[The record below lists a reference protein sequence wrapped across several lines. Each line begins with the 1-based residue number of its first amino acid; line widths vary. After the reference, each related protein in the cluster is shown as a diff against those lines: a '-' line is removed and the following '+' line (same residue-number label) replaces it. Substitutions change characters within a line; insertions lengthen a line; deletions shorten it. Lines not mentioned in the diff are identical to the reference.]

1 MSSNAVSSVSNFQKT
16 KASMMINPLSF
27 TDDQVLEKVYITHV
41 HSAEKYDVESLFSVT
56 SNIIKRSTAAA
67 ENVVTKNGTPIADI
81 EDKVPLSSFNPP
93 FRRMKEI
100 AYQMMSTPH
109 GEHNAHETAISIL
122 EQLKSYTWDGKAVI
136 VLAAFSLEYGNF
148 WHLVQVK
155 NEDPLG
161 RSIALMNR
169 VQNIEGKNRQAISDY
184 NILVKTIL
192 VAVECITEMESLST
206 KGYDPKDVPA
216 LSEGLLEIP
225 VIVYWTIIT
234 IIACA
239 NHFDFI
245 MGYEDDRYEL
255 SNFGNKL
262 ASIVSK
268 LKAHQTR
275 IRKEI
280 GELEDYWKR
289 KKVFQTPT
297 EIVEVLKVLIFHDEI
312 KEPQVYDGYTKRRV
326 PIEVFRRKHVLLFIS
341 GLDSI
346 RDEIRLLQSI
356 YDGLQEDP
364 REVKGYFKD
373 DFKILWIPIV
383 SDWNI
388 IHRAEFENLKIDMP
402 WYVVEYQNPLAGIRL
417 IREDLNYKNKPII
430 PVLNPQGRVVNNN
443 AMHMIFVWGIDAF
456 PFRPTDDEV
465 LSQKWNWFW
474 AELKKVNPTIQN
486 LTKGDHYI
494 FIYGG
499 TDPKWSQN
507 FTAAVEKIKRHEI
520 TKKADAIIES
530 YNFGRDEPINVVPR
544 FWIGIE
550 SLFANKIQ
558 KKNRDSTIEEIK
570 SLLCL
575 KQHPQ
580 GWVLLSKGSNVKILG
595 RGDLMYAT
603 ALDFDLWKDRVLEK
617 SGFDVAF
624 IEHYNSKHRNSRPSC
639 AHMQLA
645 NYPSDVLEPIN
656 CPDKHCG
663 RSMEIESISY
673 KCCHGHSNKVQ
684 VPESGDVMIEKKLSR

>member
-1 MSSNAVSSVSNFQKT
+1 MASKTSSNAANLQQA
-16 KASMMINPLSF
+16 KASMMINPLSLS
-27 TDDQVLEKVYITHV
+27 DDQVLEKVYITHV
-41 HSAEKYDVESLFSVT
+41 HNAERYDVESLFSIT
-56 SNIIKRSTAAA
+56 SNIINRSTAAA
-67 ENVVTKNGTPIADI
+67 DNVVTKSGTPIGLI

-93 FRRMKEI
+93 FRTMKDI
-100 AYQMMSTPH
+100 AYKMMNTPH
-109 GEHNAHETAISIL
+109 GEHNAHQTTISIL

-148 WHLVQVK
+148 WHLVQVQSG
-155 NEDPLG
+155 DQLG
-161 RSIALMNR
+161 RSLALMNR
-169 VQNIEGKNRQAISDY
+169 VQTIEGNRQAISDY

-192 VAVECITEMESLST
+192 IAVDCITELERLST

-234 IIACA
+234 TIACA
-239 NHFDFI
+239 NHLDYL
-245 MGYEDDRYEL
+245 MGDSDDGYEL

-275 IRKEI
+275 SRKEI
-280 GELEDYWKR
+280 GELEDYWNR

-312 KEPQVYDGYTKRRV
+312 KEPQVYDGFTKRKV
-326 PIEVFRRKHVLLFIS
+326 PLEVFRQKHVLLFIS

-356 YDGLQEDP
+356 YEGLLEDP
-364 REVKGYFKD
+364 REVKGYFKNE
-373 DFKILWIPIV
+373 FKILWIPVVSEWDIV
-383 SDWNI
+383 
-388 IHRAEFENLKIDMP
+388 HRAEFENLKIDMP
-402 WYVVEYQNPLAGIRL
+402 WYVVEYQYPLAGIRL

-430 PVLNPQGRVVNNN
+430 PVLNPQGRVVNSN

-456 PFRPTDDEV
+456 PFRPTDDE
-465 LSQKWNWFW
+465 LLTQKWNWFW
-474 AELKKVNPTIQN
+474 AELRKVHPTIQN
-486 LTKGDHYI
+486 LIKADQYI

-499 TDPKWSQN
+499 TDNKWSQD

-520 TKKADAIIES
+520 IKKADAIIES
-530 YNFGRDEPINVVPR
+530 YHFGKDEPRNVPR

-550 SLFANKIQ
+550 SLFANKLQ
-558 KKNRDSTIEEIK
+558 KKNKDSTIEEIK

-580 GWVLLSKGSNVKILG
+580 GWVLLSKGSNVKLLG
-595 RGDLMYAT
+595 RGDVMYAT
-603 ALDFDLWKDRVLEK
+603 ASEFDLWKDRVLERA
-617 SGFDVAF
+617 GFDVAF
-624 IEHYNSKHRNSRPSC
+624 IEHYNSKHRDSPPVC

-645 NYPSDVLEPIN
+645 NYPANVLEPIN
-656 CPDKHCG
+656 CPDMKCG
-663 RSMEIESISY
+663 RSMEIEAISY
-673 KCCHGHSNKVQ
+673 KCCHGHSHNAE
-684 VPESGDVMIEKKLSR
+684 VPESGDVMIEKKFSS